1 MKIVAQAEG
10 GMTEKGDK
18 YDLVSASLLQA
29 HVDETPRRRKQR
41 AVPPPC
47 TLRLELLDTEGQL
60 ISPAFFGCSC
70 ALDGLEDK
78 DELVRTFQRCRA
90 DHLQFSPPSVLI
102 KWDVQESEC
111 HNMLKELPALS
122 EVTSKFA
129 VLKEPMGSRGEGIY
143 FVQSV
148 EEMYRI
154 IKEHRDRALHEGD
167 DFLDNVM
174 AHKGRIPSWVLQ
186 AEIFPPL
193 LIRGRRKFHIRTY
206 AAAIERLHQN
216 HLLDVYLFT
225 RHEVRI
231 APVPVD
237 TIEDTTRHRD
247 AHITN
252 GALRDTTERVLLHDV
267 EELAGQQKAL
277 ELFCAKIFSHL
288 MPDCTRRVGYSAG
301 EYPPD
306 IQKFTFAGLDIMMTD
321 DMRFYL
327 LEVNVNPAAPPEDCV
342 TPEFKDHLVGMM
354 TDLTDLVLGKRL
366 GKFVLSDVILEQ
378 NGNM

>member
-18 YDLVSASLLQA
+18 YDLVSASSLQA

-167 DFLDNVM
+167 DFLDSVM
-174 AHKGRIPSWVLQ
+174 AHKGRIPSWGEYMYNAVLW
-186 AEIFPPL
+186 
-193 LIRGRRKFHIRTY
+193 TS
-206 AAAIERLHQN
+206 
-216 HLLDVYLFT
+216 VT
-225 RHEVRI
+225 
-231 APVPVD
+231 
-237 TIEDTTRHRD
+237 
-247 AHITN
+247 
-252 GALRDTTERVLLHDV
+252 
-267 EELAGQQKAL
+267 
-277 ELFCAKIFSHL
+277 
-288 MPDCTRRVGYSAG
+288 GYSRTL
-301 EYPPD
+301 ESIPFVDSHPYPCSS
-306 IQKFTFAGLDIMMTD
+306 QQCS
-321 DMRFYL
+321 
-327 LEVNVNPAAPPEDCV
+327 PPSRN
-342 TPEFKDHLVGMM
+342 FSSS
-354 TDLTDLVLGKRL
+354 
-366 GKFVLSDVILEQ
+366 SDTGTSQVSHTHVRRSD
-378 NGNM
+378 